1 MVGALHAAAR
11 KYAELGMPVFP
22 LQPRG
27 KAPAT
32 ASGCL
37 QATTDTAVIGRWWDA
52 APDMNVAIATGGASG
67 VFVVDVDDE
76 IGEATIRELERA
88 NGALPSTVESLTGR
102 GRHIWFRLGEHDPV
116 RNSAGKIGPGVDIRG
131 NGGYVVA
138 PPSVHPTGRKYEWS
152 VDSACDFAEAPDWL
166 HEKMATNVGGK
177 GRPLEEWH
185 AVLTQPIA
193 NGTRNA
199 TLAEITGK
207 LLFHDVNLVLI
218 RDLLVCVNA
227 TRCEPPVELDE
238 VEAIVASVARTHLRN
253 REDDHG

>member
-27 KAPAT
+27 KEPVT

-37 QATTDTAVIGRWWDA
+37 QATTDSAVIDRWWNA

-88 NGALPSTVESLTGR
+88 NGALPPTVESLTGR

-116 RNSAGKIGPGVDIRG
+116 RNSAGRIGSGVDIRA

-138 PPSVHPTGRKYEWS
+138 PPSVHPSGRKYEWS
-152 VDSACDFAEAPDWL
+152 VDSAAEFVDAPDWL
-166 HEKMATNVGGK
+166 HEKMATTGDGK

-185 AVLTQPIA
+185 AVLTQPIP
-193 NGTRNA
+193 NGARNS

-207 LLFHDVNLVLI
+207 LLFHDINLILV

-227 TRCEPPVELDE
+227 TRCDPPLSMDE
-238 VEAIVASVARTHLRN
+238 VEAVVASVARTHLRKAGSN
-253 REDDHG
+253 G

>member
-1 MVGALHAAAR
+1 MIGALHAAAR

-27 KAPAT
+27 KEPVT

-37 QATTDTAVIGRWWDA
+37 QATIDTAVIDRWWNT

-67 VFVVDVDDE
+67 VFVVDVDDD
-76 IGEATIRELERA
+76 IGEATMREIERA

-102 GRHIWFRLGEHDPV
+102 GRHIWFRLGEHEPV
-116 RNSAGKIGPGVDIRG
+116 HNSAGKIGLGVDIRG
-131 NGGYVVA
+131 NGGYCVV
-138 PPSVHPTGRKYEWS
+138 PPSVHPTGRKYKWS
-152 VDSACDFAEAPDWL
+152 VDSASNFATSPDWL
-166 HEKMATNVGGK
+166 HAILANNTGGK

-185 AVLTQPIA
+185 DALTQPIA
-193 NGTRNA
+193 NGTRNN
-199 TLAEITGK
+199 TLAEICGK

-227 TRCEPPVELDE
+227 ARCDPPIDTRE
-238 VEAIVASVARTHLRN
+238 VEAIVASVARTHFKN
-253 REDDHG
+253 RDGDHG